1 MKRYFTLFVLV
12 SLFSACL
19 WAADATVK
27 ETYATA
33 PTGGAKTSRF
43 SFDGRYTKWYYNY
56 ARSKTSDKIDTDRAF
71 WTDHKTNSADNKDCY
86 LETTL
91 EGGLKAVSFKW
102 QQGNTADYPDNLY
115 MSIEINDAEADK
127 KEQASVNASIAVNTY
142 NHTFELKEDNIKF
155 AIFNRSTTTRENPTD
170 IGRILIGP
178 ITFTPYLLYT
188 QKDVTIGIKQQ
199 GYYNDELI
207 NNTGSEG
214 SISYSSSA
222 TGVATIDEY
231 GVITPVSAGDAIITA
246 TWSEG
251 VTTSYTLHVVDGI
264 IAENFSKVKQT
275 GQTASAEW
283 NGDLFVWEVANV
295 RRGVDDTLGLNPRIQ
310 ATALRSNTG
319 SSLVTKEV
327 IEGGVKHIA
336 FDWRQWAS
344 GTTPL
349 TIDMYYST
357 SKDSWGDAVATQ
369 SENAVSA
376 STPHSFSEDIDDGT
390 KGNAY
395 LKLNYT
401 SGAGVAVLGALKITP
416 WLLYTTKEATLD
428 TRVNLTYT
436 NTGLINNTTGD
447 APEYSINPVNAAV
460 SISSEGQ
467 VAVEDGAEVNG
478 DFTVTA
484 AWSNVSTTYTLHVIS
499 RTATTASYANDI
511 KRVGL
516 DALAISNPLTYTES
530 YDGTIEYSSSN
541 TTVATVNPSTGVINL
556 AGGVGQTTITA
567 TLPQTDNY
575 KAASASFII
584 YVRDNNA
591 TIKEHFKNVIN
602 GTGSISNKDTIWTG
616 VAFDWKPQGAIRH
629 NSNDTIWGNTAS
641 HRSVWIATSTGAG
654 GHGVLG
660 SKEEIE
666 GGIKYLSFYWK
677 QWGSENNRTL
687 RLAVFA
693 GNERKGFM
701 EYVPSGASTH
711 EKFLLGVN
719 NLMKNN
725 QKLYIKNE
733 SYTGTPFD
741 EANITSSNSRLI
753 IDTVFITP
761 WLLYTDKA
769 TQVMRIGDTYKR
781 VPNINTTEGESGTL
795 SYSSSDDNIAS
806 VASDGIVTAKA
817 RGNVII
823 TAEYRWS
830 ESEYVTTTYPVA
842 VYPVNC
848 ETFDGIEQTG
858 NYSNTTPRVGDKAT
872 WTTSLGGF
880 NVGDCSALTTNL
892 VRFRAPINANENAYI
907 ESSAIEGGIASMT
920 FDWNI
925 GGAEGTTEWDIRI
938 LVNGR
943 EVKRLN
949 NSDITATNAMDHFE
963 QITINEINEPDN
975 FTIRFENRSTVGGTY
990 PTGNKARLLID
1001 NIVWTNYEGTKVLT
1015 EETAN
1020 DGWIRANGGQT
1031 RSVTINRSALVAN
1044 VWNTLCL
1051 PFAIS
1056 KSTDLGGAEV
1066 QRLANASLDGNSLT
1080 IAFSAL
1086 DGDELAANTPYLVMP
1101 TSNKDISGTYE
1112 NKTIGTEIPSV
1123 AEGPVTMQGIYSPTP
1138 LKKDDYSTLFVGNPV
1153 DGKNLF
1159 YPSIDSS
1166 LKGFRAYFKITDP
1179 NAANAP
1185 IRYTRFIV
1193 NQQDVVTE
1201 IDENG
1206 TPLPSSRKE
1215 IENGTLVI
1223 IRDGVRYDVL
1233 GRKK

>member
-1 MKRYFTLFVLV
+1 MIV
-12 SLFSACL
+12 
-19 WAADATVK
+19 
-27 ETYATA
+27 
-33 PTGGAKTSRF
+33 
-43 SFDGRYTKWYYNY
+43 
-56 ARSKTSDKIDTDRAF
+56 
-71 WTDHKTNSADNKDCY
+71 
-86 LETTL
+86 
-91 EGGLKAVSFKW
+91 
-102 QQGNTADYPDNLY
+102 
-115 MSIEINDAEADK
+115 
-127 KEQASVNASIAVNTY
+127 
-142 NHTFELKEDNIKF
+142 
-155 AIFNRSTTTRENPTD
+155 
-170 IGRILIGP
+170 GP
-178 ITFTPYLLYT
+178 VTITPYLLYT
-188 QKDVTIGIKQQ
+188 QKDVTIGVKQQ

-251 VTTSYTLHVVDGI
+251 VTTTYTLHVVDGI

-275 GQTASAEW
+275 TAKTSATW
-283 NGDLFVWEVANV
+283 DGDIFGWTAVKC
-295 RRGVDDTLGLNPRIQ
+295 RRNVDDTIKLNPRIQ
-310 ATALRSNTG
+310 ATWLANSG
-319 SSLVTKEV
+319 GASSLTSVNA
-327 IEGGVKHIA
+327 IEGGVKHLKFHWREWSVGKNTTTKIA
-336 FDWRQWAS
+336 ITYGTDEKTAATQVQGDPVS
-344 GTTPL
+344 ITDHIYDEDINGTTHAIL
-349 TIDMYYST
+349 KFENASFTTST
-357 SKDSWGDAVATQ
+357 SEAVNNRIVI
-369 SENAVSA
+369 EN
-376 STPHSFSEDIDDGT
+376 IQ
-390 KGNAY
+390 
-395 LKLNYT
+395 
-401 SGAGVAVLGALKITP
+401 ITP
-416 WLLYTTKEATLD
+416 YLLYTTKEATLD
-428 TRVNLTYT
+428 TRYTLTYT

-447 APEYSINPVNAAV
+447 APTYSIYPTGN
-460 SISSEGQ
+460 
-467 VAVEDGAEVNG
+467 GATIDEETG
-478 DFTVTA
+478 EVTA
-484 AWSNVSTTYTLHVIS
+484 TDETEGNFSVTATWGAITTTYTLHVSS
-499 RTATTASYANDI
+499 RSATTASYANDI

-602 GTGSISNKDTIWTG
+602 GTGSIYDKDTIWTG

-666 GGIKYLSFYWK
+666 GGIKYLSLYWK

-719 NLMKNN
+719 NLMKSN

-741 EANITSSNSRLI
+741 EANITASNSRLI

-761 WLLYTDKA
+761 WLLYTDKT

-806 VASDGIVTAKA
+806 VASDGTVTAKV
-817 RGNVII
+817 RGNVTI
-823 TAEYRWS
+823 TAKYQWS
-830 ESEYVTTTYPVA
+830 ESEYVTTTYPVV

-848 ETFDGIEQTG
+848 ETFSQNATAHTYQTAEYG
-858 NYSNTTPRVGDKAT
+858 NSYENPEPIVEDKAT
-872 WTTSLGGF
+872 WYTWLGGVVPS
-880 NVGDCSALTTNL
+880 NYEPNIAV
-892 VRFRAPINANENAYI
+892 VRAPHTNEQGPGYI
-907 ESSAIEGGIASMT
+907 YSSAITGGIASMT
-920 FDWNI
+920 FAWNLVANETNI
-925 GGAEGTTEWDIRI
+925 NWDIRV

-943 EVKRLN
+943 EVKRLGN
-949 NSDITATNAMDHFE
+949 DDLSMTVLPEFE
-963 QITINEINEPDN
+963 QITINDINESDN
-975 FTIRFENRSTVGGTY
+975 FSIRFENHSTVNGTY
-990 PTGNKARLLID
+990 TSGNKARFVID
-1001 NIVWTNYEGTKVLT
+1001 NIIWTNYDGTKTLA
-1015 EETAN
+1015 EDAAN

-1066 QRLANASLDGNSLT
+1066 QQLANASLDGNSLT

-1112 NKTIGTEIPSV
+1112 NKTIGTETPSV